1 MIRAIGWLIAAVL
14 AALIAWLSIPRMSVP
29 VAVIVVALVFALLSP
44 VAAWQE
50 FAEWRRMR
58 AMRRARPIA
67 TSLIPSFPEQPKR
80 PLR

>member
-29 VAVIVVALVFALLSP
+29 VSVIVVAMLIAVLSP

-58 AMRRARPIA
+58 STKRKNPALTA
-67 TSLIPSFPEQPKR
+67 PSFPEQPKR

>member
-29 VAVIVVALVFALLSP
+29 VSVIVVALVFALLSP

-50 FAEWRRMR
+50 FEEWRRTR
-58 AMRRARPIA
+58 AIRPS
-67 TSLIPSFPEQPKR
+67 TDPSVPSFPEQPKR